1 MGSIRVR
8 RADAADLDATSA
20 VLADAFADYAWTR
33 WTVAGD
39 GHRDRIEAL
48 QRLVIERIALP
59 YGEVWV
65 AEDERG
71 VAGAAIWMVPT
82 SSVPADVQEATA
94 ARQSELEGDRHVASA
109 RADAACVPL
118 RPARPHYYLGAVGTR
133 CDRQRNGIGTA
144 VLQPLLDRARAEDA
158 IAFLETSDRANVAFY
173 ERLGFTVTGEID
185 VPDGG
190 PHVWAMARAS
200 VQS

>member
-1 MGSIRVR
+1 MRVR
-8 RADAADLDATSA
+8 RADAADVDAASA

-71 VAGAAIWMVPT
+71 VAGVAIWMVPS
-82 SSVPADVQEATA
+82 SSVPPAVWEATA
-94 ARQSELEGDRHVASA
+94 AVQAELEGDRYVASK
-109 RADAACVPL
+109 RAEAACVPL
-118 RPARPHYYLGAVGTR
+118 RPVSPHYYLGAVGTR
-133 CDRQRNGIGTA
+133 SDRQRGIGAA
-144 VLQPLLDRARAEDA
+144 VLQPLLDRAWAEGV
-158 IAFLETSDRANVAFY
+158 IAFLETSDRANVGFY
-173 ERLGFTVTGEID
+173 ERLGFTVTGEVD

-190 PHVWAMARAS
+190 PHVWAMARGGFATG
-200 VQS
+200 